1 MKAWVVPGQTQL
13 GLQNLQCVDMPKPQ
27 PASGQVLIS
36 VRAVGLNPADYKLA
50 QLSDASW
57 EYPHILGLDLAG
69 IITEVGCDVEDFC
82 VGDRVCAHIDLSG
95 QGCFA
100 EFAVAPTYC
109 VAQIPEKVTFEEAAG
124 MMSTGITAYQVIHR
138 KVNLANRK
146 TALIHA
152 GSGGVGSMAVQLAKE
167 AGLTVYTTVP
177 GNAIDFVRELGADVA
192 INFETEDFVTEI
204 KKHTDGKG
212 VDFILDPLNQRHVD
226 QNIDLLAFNGDIV
239 CLTTP
244 PSAEAVG
251 KLFWK
256 GLGLHLVYVGAVHQS
271 GNLQQMQ
278 DLSVMAK
285 SMLALI
291 AEGKVKVPVAR
302 VFDFSELPLALT
314 TLEKEPPLGKFV
326 VAVHE

>member
-1 MKAWVVPGQTQL
+1 MKAWVIPSQVQL
-13 GLQNLQCVDMPKPQ
+13 GLQNLQLVDMPEPQ
-27 PASGQVLIS
+27 PAAGQLLIA
-36 VRAVGLNPADYKLA
+36 VHAVGLNPADYKLA

-69 IITEVGCDVEDFC
+69 VIAQVGSDVEGFS
-82 VGDRVCAHIDLSG
+82 VGDRVCAHIDLAG

-100 EFAVAPTYC
+100 EFAVAPAYC
-109 VAQIPEKVTFEEAAG
+109 VARIPDKVTFAEAAG
-124 MMSTGITAYQVIHR
+124 MMSTGITAYQALHR
-138 KVNLANRK
+138 KANLSNRR

-177 GNAIDFVRELGADVA
+177 GNAKDFVRELGADVA
-192 INFETEDFVTEI
+192 IDFETEDFVEEI
-204 KKHTDGKG
+204 KKQTDGQG

-244 PSAEAVG
+244 PSTEAVG
-251 KLFWK
+251 KMFWK

-271 GNLQQMQ
+271 KNMQQMQ
-278 DLSVMAK
+278 DLSIMAK
-285 SMLALI
+285 SMLSLI
-291 AEGKVKVPVAR
+291 EEGKVRVPIAR
-302 VFDFSELPLALT
+302 TFAFSELPLALA
-314 TLEKEPPLGKFV
+314 TLQKEPPLGKFV
-326 VAVHE
+326 VAIE